1 MAEIDISY
9 ENIQQ
14 AATILTNAE
23 ADIAPQIKNMQ
34 TQVDN
39 LLTPDGGLWMS
50 QTSPAI
56 QAQYDQF
63 NTSAVQCCQAITSFA
78 NMFTSLVN
86 NLQSMDTRM
95 AYNITN
101 PSSSS

>member
-9 ENIQQ
+9 ENITQ
-14 AATILTNAE
+14 AATVLTNAE
-23 ADIAPQIKNMQ
+23 SDIAPRIQNMQ

-63 NTSAVQCCQAITSFA
+63 NSSAVQCCSAITSFA
-78 NMFTSLVN
+78 NMFKSLVS
-86 NLQSMDTRM
+86 NLQSMDQKM

-101 PSSSS
+101 PSSS